1 MIRRGQ
7 DGKELERALQQR
19 DKALYD
25 LEQFYLNNPT
35 GMNTEQSG
43 SNQNDPKTN
52 QYEGAMA
59 GIKDYFDSIKSGAEE
74 VRAVVSKAF
83 QNMENAIVN
92 FVMTGKLN
100 FAEFTRSILA
110 DMARI
115 IVRQAILKPLL
126 GGIFG
131 FDMGGV
137 TNGAA
142 SAATGGEVTMANF
155 NAMGNI
161 YGKNGIQKFARGG
174 IVHSPQIFP
183 FKNGIGLMGEAGSE
197 AILPLKRTKQGKL
210 GVESSGGGGNVVNVS
225 VNAGN
230 TSAQGNNMKAT
241 QLGKMIGAAIEAE
254 LVKQKRPGGILYT

>member
-1 MIRRGQ
+1 MKNFQEQSENQRKKLERIFESANDKVTRMIRRGQ

-137 TNGAA
+137 TGGGTA
-142 SAATGGEVTMANF
+142 SASGEVTLACSVYVVPPLPV
-155 NAMGNI
+155 I
-161 YGKNGIQKFARGG
+161 
-174 IVHSPQIFP
+174 SC
-183 FKNGIGLMGEAGSE
+183 L
-197 AILPLKRTKQGKL
+197 AIDEYCSTG
-210 GVESSGGGGNVVNVS
+210 
-225 VNAGN
+225 
-230 TSAQGNNMKAT
+230 
-241 QLGKMIGAAIEAE
+241 
-254 LVKQKRPGGILYT
+254 